1 MQKALVAQLVWKCQE
16 LITPSFTAKDLLTLF
31 VEHGLSESARSVK
44 GSILSDCH
52 QTKIS
57 ILKYLTAIK
66 PQANQERRTLEL
78 RCLEI
83 D

>member
-1 MQKALVAQLVWKCQE
+1 
-16 LITPSFTAKDLLTLF
+16 
-31 VEHGLSESARSVK
+31 VEHALIESARSVKVK

-57 ILKYLTAIK
+57 IFKYLTAIK

>member
-1 MQKALVAQLVWKCQE
+1 M
-16 LITPSFTAKDLLTLF
+16 
-31 VEHGLSESARSVK
+31 SESARSVK

-57 ILKYLTAIK
+57 ILKYLTAVK
-66 PQANQERRTLEL
+66 PQANQETRTLEL

-83 D
+83 DETMISYLLKFVKNMISIDQDVLSLTSDDLKV